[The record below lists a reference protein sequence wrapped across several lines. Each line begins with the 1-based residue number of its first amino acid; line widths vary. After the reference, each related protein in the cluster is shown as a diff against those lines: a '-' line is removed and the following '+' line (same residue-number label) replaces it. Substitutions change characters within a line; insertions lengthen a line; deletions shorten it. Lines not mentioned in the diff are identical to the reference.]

1 VTSWVE
7 VAAHL
12 NDHVLPPLPIRQ
24 WVLSVPK
31 RIRPFF
37 HHHPRPRRRHP
48 PPSRPAPHSATTL
61 SRKGSAPAA
70 FDLDGDSVRPIPE
83 QDPVPAVDF
92 DQAPPFDPAA
102 PEPDL
107 DQTRGA

>member
-37 HHHPRPRRRHP
+37 HHHPRPRRRRRP
-48 PPSRPAPHSATTL
+48 LPLGPAPRPHLRGLPPGSTSVRSG
-61 SRKGSAPAA
+61 SRA
-70 FDLDGDSVRPIPE
+70 FDDGAEWAVSSIS
-83 QDPVPAVDF
+83 DPSARQGPLLARSHRKT
-92 DQAPPFDPAA
+92 AMP
-102 PEPDL
+102 L
-107 DQTRGA
+107 R